1 MPLLPPNESAW
12 ALWTLIQTQWRVGWD
27 LVGLDYMAVFAV
39 AKLHGIEMTP
49 QLFRGV
55 QILEYD
61 TLEERQQTRKQE
73 T

>member
-1 MPLLPPNESAW
+1 
-12 ALWTLIQTQWRVGWD
+12 
-27 LVGLDYMAVFAV
+27 MAVFAV